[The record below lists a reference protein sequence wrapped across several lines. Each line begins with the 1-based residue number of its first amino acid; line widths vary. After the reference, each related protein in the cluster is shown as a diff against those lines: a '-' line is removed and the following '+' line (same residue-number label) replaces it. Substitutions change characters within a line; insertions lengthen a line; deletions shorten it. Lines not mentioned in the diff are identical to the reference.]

1 MKARDVDT
9 TAREIVWVRGGCREC
24 FGRELTGATREMR
37 DWEQVILGKAQ
48 AGQKHRV
55 LRSQDQGTIR
65 D

>member
-1 MKARDVDT
+1 MFWERAYWST
-9 TAREIVWVRGGCREC
+9 
-24 FGRELTGATREMR
+24 TREMR

>member
-1 MKARDVDT
+1 MRVSGLGEGEVVVSD
-9 TAREIVWVRGGCREC
+9 
-24 FGRELTGATREMR
+24 FGRELTGAPPEMR

>member
-1 MKARDVDT
+1 
-9 TAREIVWVRGGCREC
+9 VRVSGLGEGEVVVSD
-24 FGRELTGATREMR
+24 FGRELTGAPPEMR